1 VRPSDLDRPILAENG
16 GTAAPV
22 AAHALAF
29 PRGKAGALPAPSFYR
44 WFIMSQQISVP
55 SELEMRTPEES
66 LSEDAF
72 DGHHGT
78 PALAESEQQGLVVRL
93 NRIEGQLRGIRRMVQ
108 EPRTCLELLQQLA
121 AAEAALSRISLAV
134 LRHHVQNCVPEG
146 IAMGEP
152 EASKRMKELVDIFD
166 RFRK

>member
-1 VRPSDLDRPILAENG
+1 
-16 GTAAPV
+16 
-22 AAHALAF
+22 
-29 PRGKAGALPAPSFYR
+29 
-44 WFIMSQQISVP
+44 MSQQISVP
-55 SELEMRTPEES
+55 SELEMRSPEEP
-66 LSEDAF
+66 LSEEAF
-72 DGHHGT
+72 DGHGRT
-78 PALAESEQQGLVVRL
+78 PALSESEQQGLVVRL

-108 EPRTCLELLQQLA
+108 EPRSCLELLQQLA

-152 EASKRMKELVDIFD
+152 EASKRLKELVDIFD